1 MRRIVITVALAVAAL
16 PAIALAGTPSAQSTA
31 EKQCRGELTSWGK
44 ATFNDNY
51 GTNKNKSN
59 AFGKCV
65 SHRTAQ
71 NIAVQNSA
79 RRTAA
84 NQCQADQNDPNFAA
98 NHNGQTFDQVY
109 GSGPKHKNAYSRCVS
124 TKAKALTAQG
134 ERSEVTAEDNAAKQC
149 RGEQENG
156 PAAFKTKYG
165 TNRTKSNA
173 FSRCVSQTAHAIEHQ
188 SSS

>member
-1 MRRIVITVALAVAAL
+1 MRRIAISLAVAAAAL
-16 PAIALAGTPSAQSTA
+16 PAIALASTAQSAA
-31 EKQCRGELTSWGK
+31 EKQCRGELASMGK
-44 ATFNDNY
+44 ATFKATY
-51 GTNKNKSN
+51 GTNQDKSN

-79 RRTAA
+79 RRTAT
-84 NQCQADQNDPNFAA
+84 NQCQSEQSDPNFAA
-98 NHNGQTFDQVY
+98 NHNGQTFVQVY
-109 GSGPKHKNAYSRCVS
+109 GSGPKHKNAFSRCVS
-124 TKAKALTAQG
+124 TKAKPLIAQG

-149 RGEQENG
+149 RSEQANG

-165 TNRTKSNA
+165 TNQSKSNA
-173 FSRCVSQTAHAIEHQ
+173 FSRCVSQTAHATEQQ

>member
-1 MRRIVITVALAVAAL
+1 MMRRIAITVAVAAAAL
-16 PAIALAGTPSAQSTA
+16 PAIALASAAQSAA
-31 EKQCRGELTSWGK
+31 EKQCRQELTSMGK
-44 ATFNDNY
+44 AVFKQTY
-51 GTNKNKSN
+51 GTNKDQSN

-149 RGEQENG
+149 RSEQANG

-173 FSRCVSQTAHAIEHQ
+173 FSRCVSQTAHAIEQQ